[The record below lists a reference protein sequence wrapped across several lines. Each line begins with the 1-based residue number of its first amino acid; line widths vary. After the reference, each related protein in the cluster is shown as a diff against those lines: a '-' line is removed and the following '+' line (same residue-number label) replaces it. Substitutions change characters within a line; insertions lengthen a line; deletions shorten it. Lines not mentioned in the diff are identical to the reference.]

1 MGWAFVPAGTGIQ
14 HPATSA
20 HNTAPPH
27 KGAHGQSRG
36 EGRIGGGC
44 DPSLAP
50 WNVSPWPPNEEK
62 TTKGNCSVKAMQ
74 GPSGNTEKGTQEFGL
89 PGPYPDQGKK
99 SHKSRR
105 QPAPLL
111 SQGPSGPSKM
121 LLSTEPHLSQGLKGK
136 LRHKG
141 SGRVALTAR
150 HTPFPLLLSPVASLT
165 LSAEQEDGISL
176 GLAVSDYMALP
187 HHRPLPPHH

>member
-1 MGWAFVPAGTGIQ
+1 MGDMGWAFIPAGTGIQ

-36 EGRIGGGC
+36 GGRIGGGC

-50 WNVSPWPPNEEK
+50 WNISPWPPTEQK
-62 TTKGNCSVKAMQ
+62 TTKGNCSVKAVQ
-74 GPSGNTEKGTQEFGL
+74 GPSGNAEKGTQEFGL

-99 SHKSRR
+99 SHKSCQ

-111 SQGPSGPSKM
+111 SQGPQQDAPLYRAPPQPGPQGVGKSSPDCPAHAIPSAPVSSG
-121 LLSTEPHLSQGLKGK
+121 LSRSP
-136 LRHKG
+136 R
-141 SGRVALTAR
+141 RAR
-150 HTPFPLLLSPVASLT
+150 RRDQPEFGCP
-165 LSAEQEDGISL
+165 
-176 GLAVSDYMALP
+176 
-187 HHRPLPPHH
+187 